1 MENGYVDL
9 DIRCRDCDRVF
20 VLTAGEAGV
29 LRAEGPQAPEAL
41 QALSPGE
48 ADKSTA
54 AGHQPDAAVGS
65 VPIELANQWPQS

>member
-29 LRAEGPQAPEAL
+29 LRAEGPQAPKRCKPCR
-41 QALSPGE
+41 QA
-48 ADKSTA
+48 KRIN
-54 AGHQPDAAVGS
+54 QPPQVTNRMQPS
-65 VPIELANQWPQS
+65 VR